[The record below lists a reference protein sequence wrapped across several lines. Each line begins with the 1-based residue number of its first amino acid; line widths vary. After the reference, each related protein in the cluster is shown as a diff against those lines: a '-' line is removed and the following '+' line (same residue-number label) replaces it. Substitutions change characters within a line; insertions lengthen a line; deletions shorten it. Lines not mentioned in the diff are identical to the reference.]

1 CAHAAFECGTLWTW
15 ANSPEIARWWN
26 SSIASWVRYCRPAML
41 MVFSQPFLRQRQAV
55 HGVMPTFSIHF
66 ERLMTAAPGFEC
78 VLSFNISLRNDIL
91 RVAVVK
97 RCITYTFGQA
107 FFLYDG
113 RFRSLASPT
122 ARLDAETLARTIST
136 FP

>member
-1 CAHAAFECGTLWTW
+1 
-15 ANSPEIARWWN
+15 
-26 SSIASWVRYCRPAML
+26 

-66 ERLMTAAPGFEC
+66 ERLMTAVPGFEC

-91 RVAVVK
+91 RLAVVK

-107 FFLYDG
+107 FFLYDEC
-113 RFRSLASPT
+113 
-122 ARLDAETLARTIST
+122 LDAPLLFFVARAGFRLVRSAETEKGSVYRNINVFGESLDHLENL
-136 FP
+136 